1 MIHFL
6 SSPSFLKT
14 NLDKKQ
20 TNRSNLHFLVKL
32 VMFKVYEMTADLSL
46 LSFGGRCISQVF
58 YPIRLQI
65 ICLCIQSADLY
76 LSLQSY
82 ISYIVP
88 RHKGMHLHKE
98 TCSHIETTVSIGY
111 YVKGCVLTQTTI
123 IFFCHL
129 NLKKFFF
136 SASKSKKQIH
146 DDTKVQHTQDIDGF
160 VFFKATASNPSSIL
174 MCTL

>member
-1 MIHFL
+1 
-6 SSPSFLKT
+6 
-14 NLDKKQ
+14 
-20 TNRSNLHFLVKL
+20 
-32 VMFKVYEMTADLSL
+32 MTADLNL

-88 RHKGMHLHKE
+88 RHKGMHIHKE

-123 IFFCHL
+123 YFFL
-129 NLKKFFF
+129 PPKPKKVFFF

-160 VFFKATASNPSSIL
+160 VFLKLLLPIHPAS
-174 MCTL
+174 

>member
-1 MIHFL
+1 
-6 SSPSFLKT
+6 
-14 NLDKKQ
+14 
-20 TNRSNLHFLVKL
+20 
-32 VMFKVYEMTADLSL
+32 MFKVYEMTADLNL

-88 RHKGMHLHKE
+88 RHKGMHIHKE

-123 IFFCHL
+123 IFFL
-129 NLKKFFF
+129 PPKPKKVFFF
-136 SASKSKKQIH
+136 LQVKVKSKYMMTPKCNTH
-146 DDTKVQHTQDIDGF
+146 KTLMVL
-160 VFFKATASNPSSIL
+160 FF
-174 MCTL
+174 

>member
-14 NLDKKQ
+14 NLDKKKKK
-20 TNRSNLHFLVKL
+20 NRSNLHFLVKL
-32 VMFKVYEMTADLSL
+32 VMFKVYEMTADLNL

-88 RHKGMHLHKE
+88 RHKGMHIHKE

-123 IFFCHL
+123 FFFLPPKPKKVFFFFC
-129 NLKKFFF
+129 K
-136 SASKSKKQIH
+136 
-146 DDTKVQHTQDIDGF
+146 
-160 VFFKATASNPSSIL
+160 
-174 MCTL
+174 

>member
-1 MIHFL
+1 
-6 SSPSFLKT
+6 
-14 NLDKKQ
+14 
-20 TNRSNLHFLVKL
+20 
-32 VMFKVYEMTADLSL
+32 MFKVYEMTADLSL

-136 SASKSKKQIH
+136 LQVKVKSKYMMTPKCNTH
-146 DDTKVQHTQDIDGF
+146 KKLMVL
-160 VFFKATASNPSSIL
+160 FFKATASNPSSIL

>member
-14 NLDKKQ
+14 NLDKKK
-20 TNRSNLHFLVKL
+20 TKNRSNLHFLVKL
-32 VMFKVYEMTADLSL
+32 VMFKVYEMTADLNL

-88 RHKGMHLHKE
+88 RHKGMHIHKE

-136 SASKSKKQIH
+136 FLQVKVKSKYMMTPKCNTH
-146 DDTKVQHTQDIDGF
+146 KTLMVL
-160 VFFKATASNPSSIL
+160 FF
-174 MCTL
+174 